1 MCLYLFTNTKRSTN
15 KTTVCINTRVYV
27 CMYVR
32 MYVVSK
38 NAKLLVCKDQL
49 LFLLVLVPQQLFPQ
63 KAQCLNHKGLVA

>member
-1 MCLYLFTNTKRSTN
+1 M
-15 KTTVCINTRVYV
+15 YV